1 MARDLYH
8 NIVRAALE
16 AQEWTITDD
25 PYYLKNQ
32 TFSNPLMVDLG
43 AENFLEAEKELT
55 KIAVEVKCFHG
66 PSVITD
72 FHNAIGQLLNYRI
85 SMKVQE
91 PNRILVLAIPEH
103 IYEKMENEPI
113 YLLSLSEYNIP
124 FFVYNLQNEIITK
137 WIGL

>member
-1 MARDLYH
+1 MWGD
-8 NIVRAALE
+8 
-16 AQEWTITDD
+16 
-25 PYYLKNQ
+25 
-32 TFSNPLMVDLG
+32 
-43 AENFLEAEKELT
+43 
-55 KIAVEVKCFHG
+55 
-66 PSVITD
+66 
-72 FHNAIGQLLNYRI
+72 YRV

-91 PNRILVLAIPEH
+91 PDRILVLAIPEN